1 MTISEQLEAKAGVM
15 TLSELAEIL
24 GVHYQTVLKWVQ
36 IGGLPAQ
43 KITGSYWID
52 PQLAARWWRNHEV
65 TSKKPPQ
72 RQRAPKEAAH
82 VA

>member
-1 MTISEQLEAKAGVM
+1 MTIPEQLEAHKGAM
-15 TLSELAEIL
+15 TLSGLAEIL

-36 IGGLPAQ
+36 AGGLPAQ

-52 PQLAARWWRNHEV
+52 PQLAARWWRDHEV
-65 TSKKPPQ
+65 IPKKPQ
-72 RQRAPKEAAH
+72 RQRTQKGTAY